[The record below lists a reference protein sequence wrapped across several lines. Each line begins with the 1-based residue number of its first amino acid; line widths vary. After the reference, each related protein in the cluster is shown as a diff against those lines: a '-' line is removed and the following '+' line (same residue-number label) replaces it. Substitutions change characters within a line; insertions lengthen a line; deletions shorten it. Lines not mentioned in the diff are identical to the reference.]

1 LAANAERAS
10 GRRLTLPQW
19 LQTTILSLMTVFP
32 ARGCTKEPVGIVG
45 GKPMRPAYPSTHASD
60 SIPRL
65 LIPGIADR
73 PRRRAIHLN
82 KNARMPLVPLAI
94 PDGH

>member
-1 LAANAERAS
+1 
-10 GRRLTLPQW
+10 
-19 LQTTILSLMTVFP
+19 
-32 ARGCTKEPVGIVG
+32 
-45 GKPMRPAYPSTHASD
+45 MRPAYPSTHASA
-60 SIPRL
+60 SIPCL

-73 PRRRAIHLN
+73 LRRRATHLD